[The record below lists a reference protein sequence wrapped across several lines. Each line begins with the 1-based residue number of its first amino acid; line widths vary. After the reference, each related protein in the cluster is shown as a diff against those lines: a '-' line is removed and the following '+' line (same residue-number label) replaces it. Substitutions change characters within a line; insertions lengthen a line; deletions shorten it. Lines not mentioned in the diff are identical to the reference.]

1 MRVASPL
8 GAGCPRVIRL
18 VLAVAALAA
27 PVPVSA
33 QAPEETSDPSPSGG
47 SLAAPVA
54 SADPGDIDIG
64 ALMPAELGGVET
76 DVMVERGDEHLDGL
90 DADDPADARER
101 ADIERFLEAT
111 GATIEGLTTASAVA
125 IVGDRAL
132 IVAAARVTGAEPAVL
147 RDAYVALLS
156 EAMEDA
162 VVTPGELA
170 GKEVTIL
177 TSGGMEGSE
186 PVYVYAVADTVWLLA
201 VPMDAAVA
209 LLAGLP

>member
-1 MRVASPL
+1 MAL
-8 GAGCPRVIRL
+8 A
-18 VLAVAALAA
+18 LAVLAA
-27 PVPVSA
+27 PGSVSA
-33 QAPEETSDPSPSGG
+33 QAPEGSSGPSPSDG
-47 SLAAPVA
+47 SLASPAA
-54 SADPGDIDIG
+54 SIEPGVLDIG

-90 DADDPADARER
+90 DADDPTDAQER

-132 IVAAARVTGAEPAVL
+132 IVAAARVTGAEPGML

-156 EAMEDA
+156 PAMEDA
-162 VVTPGELA
+162 VVTTGQLA

-177 TSGGMEGSE
+177 TSGGVEGSE